1 VTEVP
6 KIAGDQASTAQV
18 EEKTTPDS
26 VSILEKECAICLS
39 TLHAPSPPDLAH
51 LAQQPPSP
59 PSPCETTTTTA
70 APAKP
75 LSTIDAEEILRL
87 KVCAHEFHAE
97 CLVSWFV
104 LRKTSCPICRA
115 VYKADDDADAD
126 TEVLVDAEAQVPVP
140 VQQQQ
145 QEMSGPSPPVAEQAS
160 NWHYFWTGRDPVR
173 AVPRPGG

>member
-1 VTEVP
+1 
-6 KIAGDQASTAQV
+6 
-18 EEKTTPDS
+18 
-26 VSILEKECAICLS
+26 
-39 TLHAPSPPDLAH
+39 
-51 LAQQPPSP
+51 
-59 PSPCETTTTTA
+59 
-70 APAKP
+70 
-75 LSTIDAEEILRL
+75 
-87 KVCAHEFHAE
+87 
-97 CLVSWFV
+97 
-104 LRKTSCPICRA
+104 

>member
-1 VTEVP
+1 MT
-6 KIAGDQASTAQV
+6 
-18 EEKTTPDS
+18 
-26 VSILEKECAICLS
+26 
-39 TLHAPSPPDLAH
+39 
-51 LAQQPPSP
+51 
-59 PSPCETTTTTA
+59 
-70 APAKP
+70 
-75 LSTIDAEEILRL
+75 DAEEILRL